1 MSTIIPRQE
10 FIVYIKFRVGDFMK
24 ILDVKG
30 KLTEKKRGFTLI
42 ELMVVLAVIAVI
54 VYIAVP
60 NFVSIKESV
69 NVKVDKQSCETI
81 KSIAR
86 TFAIDGSIKI
96 ANDTTPIKFVYM
108 PNKSV
113 GVSGTIDESKIKG
126 GTIPGDKDLLEALS
140 EVRPPQV
147 DNSKGYSVEITKKGK
162 VTVKV
167 DGFDKTSTDYV
178 IAGN

>member
-1 MSTIIPRQE
+1 
-10 FIVYIKFRVGDFMK
+10 MK

-113 GVSGTIDESKIKG
+113 GVSGTINSLKG
-126 GTIPGDKDLLEALS
+126 GTMPGEQALLDALS

-147 DNSKGYSVEITKKGK
+147 DDSKGYSVEMTKKGK

-167 DGFDKTSTDYV
+167 EGEDKTSTDYV